1 MSVYSRG
8 LLALVYEVVG
18 LVLAYQFQHHAAA
31 LVIYFAVHAVASGLA
46 ALTLLP
52 LLPGVTRPLA
62 AFVFFFAVNFFLPVL
77 GVLGMVGAAVMTRA
91 ATVQGLRQEFDMH
104 MPPVY
109 DPHADEVATVRAKGG
124 VRVQLANV
132 SVPIEARLR
141 ALLTVQ
147 SMPARIANP
156 LIREMLSD
164 PSEDLR
170 LIAYGILD
178 TREKTINARIHAA
191 GQRLERAGEAER
203 YVLEKQLA
211 ELYWELIYQGLVQGD
226 LREHA
231 AGEARSH
238 LERALAIDRGDAG
251 MRALAG
257 QIALSTGDYEE
268 ARRAFEDALALG
280 MPDSRVLP
288 YMAEVAFRTRRYD
301 EVRALARRLASL
313 PSSHRI
319 DHVIRYWSAA

>member
-8 LLALVYEVVG
+8 LLALAYEIAG
-18 LVLAYQFQHHAAA
+18 LALAYELQHHAAA
-31 LVIYFAVHAVASGLA
+31 LLIYFAVHGVASGLA

-52 LLPGVTRPLA
+52 LLPGTTRPLP
-62 AFVFFFAVNFFLPVL
+62 AFVFFFALNFFLPVL
-77 GVLGMVGAAVMTRA
+77 GVLGMVGAALMTQA
-91 ATVQGLRQEFDMH
+91 ATVQGRRRQFDLH
-104 MPPVY
+104 SLPVY
-109 DPHADEVATVRAKGG
+109 DPRADEVATVRAKGG

-132 SVPIEARLR
+132 SVPLEARLR

-147 SMPARIANP
+147 SMPARLANP
-156 LIREMLSD
+156 LIREMLAD

-191 GQRLERAGEAER
+191 TQRLEHAGEAER
-203 YVLEKQLA
+203 YLLEKQLA

-231 AGEARSH
+231 ARQARAH
-238 LERALAIDRGDAG
+238 LANALAIGRGDAA

-257 QIALSTGDYEE
+257 QIALGTGDYDE
-268 ARRAFEDALALG
+268 ARKAFEEALALG
-280 MPDSRVLP
+280 LPDSRVLP
-288 YMAEVAFRTRRYD
+288 YMAEVAFRTRRFD
-301 EVRALARRLASL
+301 EVRVIARRLVNL
-313 PSSHRI
+313 PAPPRI
-319 DHVIRYWSAA
+319 DHVIQYWSSA